1 MIYLYIS
8 SYSPSRW
15 IWVDSNVQY
24 PSKRLN
30 WVYWKFYQVSDEQP
44 LETVWTR
51 LFRWLI
57 TYVLRSQVVARSSS
71 EDIDEKQSELQKKK

>member
-1 MIYLYIS
+1 MIYLYRS

-15 IWVDSNVQY
+15 IWVDYYVQY

-30 WVYWKFYQVSDEQP
+30 WVYWKFYQVYVA
-44 LETVWTR
+44 LLFETVWTR